1 MTDEFTYLSSINNH
15 IKDWYVLTYV
25 FTFFM
30 ILCGVLALSAF
41 IFSAPIDFTVG
52 FLGLIGFHYIAR
64 DCEAEYE
71 FWVGIKRRVV

>member
-1 MTDEFTYLSSINNH
+1 MDEFTYLSSINNH

-30 ILCGVLALSAF
+30 VLFGVLALSAL
-41 IFSAPIDFTVG
+41 IFSALIDFYVG
-52 FLGLIGFHYIAR
+52 FVGLVGFYYIAH

-71 FWVGIKRRVV
+71 FWVGIKRRVI

>member
-1 MTDEFTYLSSINNH
+1 MDEFTYLSSINNH

-30 ILCGVLALSAF
+30 VLFGVLALSGL
-41 IFSAPIDFTVG
+41 IFSAPIDFAVG
-52 FLGLIGFHYIAR
+52 FLGLISFHHVAC

-71 FWVGIKRRVV
+71 FWVGIKRRVI